1 MSTVPPLAVDH
12 VGLVVADVGVTVTAF
27 RKLGFQVSDPV
38 GLLATDAAGK
48 TSPLGQDSA
57 HIVFDNAYLEIS
69 APHPGSG
76 NHLEPYLAL
85 GAGIRILCLASNDL
99 AADYPS
105 LSHAKLAVS
114 PMLGSARAVQIGQTE
129 RFARFRWCAIR
140 PDLWPGV
147 LVAIV
152 EHLDRDIVFAPEL
165 RTHPNGARR
174 LIEVAASPGESDL
187 RPLAAA
193 LNAGPIP
200 SGTTLAPSSD
210 EGQLPLPGI
219 VVSASSSFE
228 AVVDGCRIIM
238 RG

>member
-1 MSTVPPLAVDH
+1 MSTVPPLVVDH

-85 GAGIRILCLASNDL
+85 GAGIRILCFASDDL
-99 AADYPS
+99 AADYPL
-105 LSHAKLAVS
+105 LSHAKLAGS
-114 PMLGSARAVQIGQTE
+114 PLLGSARAVRIGQTE
-129 RFARFRWCAIR
+129 RVARFRWCAVR

-147 LVAIV
+147 IVAIV

-174 LIEVAASPGESDL
+174 LIEVSASPGEPDL
-187 RPLAAA
+187 GPLAAA
-193 LNAGPIP
+193 LHAGLAPT
-200 SGTTLAPSSD
+200 GTTLAASSHD
-210 EGQLPLPGI
+210 SLLPLPGI
-219 VVSASSSFE
+219 LVKASFSLE

>member
-1 MSTVPPLAVDH
+1 MSTVPPLVVDH
-12 VGLVVADVGVTVTAF
+12 VGLVVADVGIAVTAF

-38 GLLATDAAGK
+38 GLLATDAEGK

-76 NHLEPYLAL
+76 NHLESYLAL
-85 GAGIRILCLASNDL
+85 GAGIRILCLASDDL

-105 LSHAKLAVS
+105 LSNTKLAGS
-114 PMLGSARAVQIGQTE
+114 PMLGSARAVQIGETE
-129 RFARFRWCAIR
+129 RVARFRWCAVR

-165 RTHPNGARR
+165 RMHPNGARR
-174 LIEVAASPGESDL
+174 LIEVAASPGEPDL
-187 RPLAAA
+187 GPLAAA
-193 LNAGPIP
+193 LHAGPAP
-200 SGTTLAPSSD
+200 TGTTLAASLDDS
-210 EGQLPLPGI
+210 QLPLPGI
-219 VVSASSSFE
+219 LVSASLSLE